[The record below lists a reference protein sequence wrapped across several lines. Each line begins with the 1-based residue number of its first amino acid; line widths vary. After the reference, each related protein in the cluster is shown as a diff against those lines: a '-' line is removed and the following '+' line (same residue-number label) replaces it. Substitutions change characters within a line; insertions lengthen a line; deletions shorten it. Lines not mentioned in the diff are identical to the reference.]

1 MWLNSLLIVFLSS
14 NHLVFSLNFNGGD
27 TDVDL
32 EEDWNSME
40 NFTLS
45 ANGGGD
51 DGDEDFRDGF
61 VPQFKTGLSGSEEA
75 TIKPLNLP
83 GSVRIPAS
91 MLHKELFTPEIGGR
105 PMPSL
110 VKSIL
115 LAEKATGKPAQ
126 SVFAPASKMVDVMCY
141 LDRIHVRVLKSLFT
155 NPSAWKDLKLGTCA
169 VNKAT
174 DTHYHFLYY
183 LKGCEIIR
191 GEDANRVTYTN
202 TLYYRPM
209 SVATELIVRELPFTV
224 PIRCSYTKFHR
235 SYAVGFLP
243 RITGGTFYKPLHR
256 QSGTRLA
263 AMDASWNNLLVGQS
277 FVIGKPMCFEA
288 KGSSMETRKRMYLN
302 SCFVTSHPSPLST
315 DKYPVVENYGCLVDS
330 KNSAL
335 TKFYTSPNKLT
346 VRFCMTAFMLKNMV
360 SQPSS
365 KKSMFMHC
373 EFDFGPEIPTPS
385 AKSCM
390 YNAKYKGWTELYGDS
405 SVCNCC
411 ASTCPAPLR
420 ATGRSMITSDSWD
433 LKMGKESSLLS
444 PKETMPDFS
453 LTGHDD
459 FALFWE
465 SDY

>member
-1 MWLNSLLIVFLSS
+1 MFFFLTLAMRLLHAIPALSSRRQTLPVFGEASGLCQLTAGVSCHTDTTNVLKLKVIKHRNGHVKQQRMWLNSLLIVFLSS
-14 NHLVFSLNFNGGD
+14 NHLVFSLNFDGGD

-191 GEDANRVTYTN
+191 GVGDGI
-202 TLYYRPM
+202 
-209 SVATELIVRELPFTV
+209 S
-224 PIRCSYTKFHR
+224 HR
-235 SYAVGFLP
+235 YSLSMTFLV
-243 RITGGTFYKPLHR
+243 
-256 QSGTRLA
+256 
-263 AMDASWNNLLVGQS
+263 M
-277 FVIGKPMCFEA
+277 
-288 KGSSMETRKRMYLN
+288 
-302 SCFVTSHPSPLST
+302 
-315 DKYPVVENYGCLVDS
+315 
-330 KNSAL
+330 
-335 TKFYTSPNKLT
+335 
-346 VRFCMTAFMLKNMV
+346 
-360 SQPSS
+360 
-365 KKSMFMHC
+365 
-373 EFDFGPEIPTPS
+373 
-385 AKSCM
+385 
-390 YNAKYKGWTELYGDS
+390 
-405 SVCNCC
+405 
-411 ASTCPAPLR
+411 
-420 ATGRSMITSDSWD
+420 
-433 LKMGKESSLLS
+433 
-444 PKETMPDFS
+444 
-453 LTGHDD
+453 
-459 FALFWE
+459 
-465 SDY
+465 